1 LEEKTKIDAAMI
13 VRGVLA
19 MDSDLKNKEEQHK
32 NEIEAKRGE
41 FAKKI
46 EMKEAAI
53 KNLEK
58 VIKLKDEHHTNEI
71 KAKDTKIIELRD
83 ENHGKQEEIEGKK
96 FEIDKLLTESE
107 KLHTA
112 NKSKDKQLEEKQ
124 SAHDLVKSNLDKYV
138 SFSESISESFSESF
152 SRLKK

>member
-1 LEEKTKIDAAMI
+1 
-13 VRGVLA
+13 

-71 KAKDTKIIELRD
+71 KAKDTKIIELDNRD
-83 ENHGKQEEIEGKK
+83 QAMRSAVSDLGQWMEIRDTG
-96 FEIDKLLTESE
+96 
-107 KLHTA
+107 TA
-112 NKSKDKQLEEKQ
+112 
-124 SAHDLVKSNLDKYV
+124 
-138 SFSESISESFSESF
+138 
-152 SRLKK
+152 R